1 MVAAVAISTLKSGI
15 NDIARASLWTFLHF
29 VAFVNQRIT
38 TSSRARFRAG
48 FTKFYTKLM
57 FSRSFPDV
65 LLGLTPYIALEVHS
79 TFSPDSRLA
88 RSIRLRPRGN
98 RSGARN
104 SVFFSSS
111 FLQKSF
117 PKNTSAGC
125 HRDAVFGQGSL
136 LLHFTSVGPFCL
148 FHLSLFSHF
157 SSSGLLHLHGISL
170 DWPPSD
176 IFFLCTIASCSSPS

>member
-1 MVAAVAISTLKSGI
+1 MVAAVAISTLRSGI

-38 TSSRARFRAG
+38 TSSRAMFRAG

-65 LLGLTPYIALEVHS
+65 LLGLTPYVALEVHS

-98 RSGARN
+98 RSGAHN

-111 FLQKSF
+111 FLQKSL

-136 LLHFTSVGPFCL
+136 AFVT
-148 FHLSLFSHF
+148 FHERWTFLSLPS
-157 SSSGLLHLHGISL
+157 LLIFAFQDIHGISL

-176 IFFLCTIASCSSPS
+176 IFFFCTIASCSSPS